1 MIDETCEYLKKL
13 FGTSDFRGT
22 SQHEQAV
29 IFVVVGECSYQQAGD
44 IVGLSRWTVRR
55 ACISKRKN
63 QLV

>member
-44 IVGLSRWTVRR
+44 IVGLSR
-55 ACISKRKN
+55 
-63 QLV
+63 